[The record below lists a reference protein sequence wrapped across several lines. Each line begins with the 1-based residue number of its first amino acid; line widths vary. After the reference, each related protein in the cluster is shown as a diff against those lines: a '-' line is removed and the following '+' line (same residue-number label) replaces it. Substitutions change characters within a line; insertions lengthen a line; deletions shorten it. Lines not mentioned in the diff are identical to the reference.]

1 MNIHNKL
8 KEIGFKKCGY
18 YRSEYSKEDGW
29 RMVRDD
35 IQTITKYKDGKLIKV
50 TEFKTHRKTNSVYKF
65 NYTRNIRFWAFIYH
79 NILREILIENFEED
93 PKSNKRIL
101 TINTSIDQIN
111 SKSDII
117 NLLPKEI
124 KRDYQIRQILK

>member
-50 TEFKTHRKTNSVYKF
+50 TEFKTHRKTSSVYKL
-65 NYTRNIRFWAFIYH
+65 NYTKKIKFWAFIYH